1 MIDLAQRRLRMVV
14 AVVALM
20 AVVGAC
26 SSGGDDASSTTTTS
40 ASTETTASDSST
52 TSLVDGGAEGGFEI
66 PAERVEAV
74 EAAGLS
80 FSPMEYATAPDD
92 VPWPT
97 EEWPTGDL
105 PEEVDAAEVDAI
117 VERAFGELST
127 DGETIDAILVVKDG
141 RLIVEE
147 YNEWDPE
154 ATHMSWSMAKSINS
168 ALIGILV
175 GQGKIDIWDPVEAP
189 EWDAADDPRAAITL
203 DDLLRMSSGL
213 EWSESYEDPEGD
225 VLGTLGTG
233 ADRAG
238 YAASKPLAEEPN
250 TVWYYSTG
258 TANLIGRSVAE
269 QVGYDAELTGWID
282 DELFTPLGISKV
294 EHSLDATGLHS
305 GGSWINLTP
314 QDFARFGLLYARGGM
329 WDGEQVVP
337 EAWVDYS
344 RMPTPTNPDGNYGAQ
359 WWLDPEHPGLM
370 YASGFNGQSINVFP
384 EEDLV
389 IVVLSET
396 PSSRDEDV
404 RAALFDAFGV

>member
-1 MIDLAQRRLRMVV
+1 MSRRVRAAV
-14 AVVALM
+14 ATVAMVALV
-20 AVVGAC
+20 AAC
-26 SSGGDDASSTTTTS
+26 SSGGEGSDARSSSTTAGSSSSTTTT
-40 ASTETTASDSST
+40 ATETRS
-52 TSLVDGGAEGGFEI
+52 GFEV
-66 PAERVEAV
+66 PPERLQAV
-74 EAAGLS
+74 EDAGLR
-80 FSPMEYATAPDD
+80 FEPMDYATAPDD

-97 EEWPTGDL
+97 KEWPTGDL
-105 PEEVDAAEVDAI
+105 PAGVDQAEVDAI
-117 VERAFGELST
+117 VGRAFGEQST
-127 DGETIDAILVVKDG
+127 DGQSIDAILVAKDG
-141 RLIVEE
+141 RLVVEE
-147 YNEWDPE
+147 YNGWDPE
-154 ATHMSWSMAKSINS
+154 ATHMSWSVAKSINS

-175 GQGKIDIWDPVEAP
+175 GEGKVDIWKPLEAP
-189 EWDAADDPRAAITL
+189 EWEAPDDPRAAITL
-203 DDLLRMSSGL
+203 DQLLRMSSGL

-238 YAASKPLAEEPN
+238 YTASKPLAHEPD

-269 QVGYDAELTGWID
+269 QVGYGTELTDWID
-282 DELFTPLGISKV
+282 QALFTPLGISKV

-329 WDGEQVVP
+329 WDGERIVP
-337 EAWVDYS
+337 ERWVDYS
-344 RMPTPTNPDGNYGAQ
+344 RMPTPTNADGIYAAQ
-359 WWLDPEHPGLM
+359 WWLDPAHPGLM

-396 PSSRDEDV
+396 PKGNDEAV
-404 RAALFDAFGV
+404 REALFDAFGV